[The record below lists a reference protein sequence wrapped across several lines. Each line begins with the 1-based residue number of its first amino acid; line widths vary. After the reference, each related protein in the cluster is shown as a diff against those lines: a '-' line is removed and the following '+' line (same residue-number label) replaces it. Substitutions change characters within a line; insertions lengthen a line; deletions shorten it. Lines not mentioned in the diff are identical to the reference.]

1 MTDAPGR
8 IDAVRV
14 LTRLN
19 RLLETVDSGLT
30 IPQYRVLMALSHGGI
45 RSAML
50 AERLAVRRPTLTA
63 IADGLV
69 AAGYAVRESEPGDR
83 RVVQLQVTDAGR
95 AALRRADQAYVAKLG
110 PLFDEIAGD
119 RFVADLIAIGDVLD
133 DRLRRKIAVPVRP
146 GRRRPPHERPPG
158 RPRTPRPA
166 AGCAAS
172 SAPACATAAGDSR
185 VRRVAGGHGGHGARA
200 AGAAND
206 HRRRDRVAPACARAA
221 GRRS

>member
-1 MTDAPGR
+1 MTHTPDR

-83 RVVQLQVTDAGR
+83 RVVQLKVTDAGR

-119 RFVADLIAIGDVLD
+119 RLVADLVAVGEVLN
-133 DRLRRKIAVPVRP
+133 DRLRHKIAVPVP
-146 GRRRPPHERPPG
+146 SAA
-158 RPRTPRPA
+158 PA
-166 AGCAAS
+166 AAA
-172 SAPACATAAGDSR
+172 AEAT
-185 VRRVAGGHGGHGARA
+185 V
-200 AGAAND
+200 
-206 HRRRDRVAPACARAA
+206 
-221 GRRS
+221 

>member
-1 MTDAPGR
+1 MTDTPDR

-95 AALRRADQAYVAKLG
+95 AALRRADQAYVTKLG

-119 RFVADLIAIGDVLD
+119 RLVADLIAIGEVLD
-133 DRLRRKIAVPVRP
+133 ERLRHKIVVPVP
-146 GRRRPPHERPPG
+146 Q
-158 RPRTPRPA
+158 
-166 AGCAAS
+166 
-172 SAPACATAAGDSR
+172 ATEAT
-185 VRRVAGGHGGHGARA
+185 V
-200 AGAAND
+200 
-206 HRRRDRVAPACARAA
+206 
-221 GRRS
+221 

>member
-1 MTDAPGR
+1 MTDTPDR
-8 IDAVRV
+8 VDAVRV

-83 RVVQLQVTDAGR
+83 RVVQLKVTDAGR

-119 RFVADLIAIGDVLD
+119 RLVADLVAVGEVLD
-133 DRLRRKIAVPVRP
+133 DRLRHKIAVPVP
-146 GRRRPPHERPPG
+146 SAA
-158 RPRTPRPA
+158 PA
-166 AGCAAS
+166 AAA
-172 SAPACATAAGDSR
+172 AEAT
-185 VRRVAGGHGGHGARA
+185 V
-200 AGAAND
+200 
-206 HRRRDRVAPACARAA
+206 
-221 GRRS
+221 

>member
-1 MTDAPGR
+1 VTDTPNR

-95 AALRRADQAYVAKLG
+95 AALERADRAYVAKLG
-110 PLFDEIAGD
+110 PLFDEIAAD
-119 RFVADLIAIGDVLD
+119 RLVTDLIAIGELLD
-133 DRLRRKIAVPVRP
+133 ERLRHKIAVPVP
-146 GRRRPPHERPPG
+146 
-158 RPRTPRPA
+158 PA
-166 AGCAAS
+166 AAA
-172 SAPACATAAGDSR
+172 ALATEAT
-185 VRRVAGGHGGHGARA
+185 V
-200 AGAAND
+200 
-206 HRRRDRVAPACARAA
+206 
-221 GRRS
+221 

>member
-8 IDAVRV
+8 IEAVRV

-69 AAGYAVRESEPGDR
+69 AAGYAVRGSEPGDR

-110 PLFDEIAGD
+110 PLFDEIGGD
-119 RFVADLIAIGDVLD
+119 RLVTDLIAVGDVLD
-133 DRLRRKIAVPVRP
+133 DRIRRKIAVPVP
-146 GRRRPPHERPPG
+146 EV
-158 RPRTPRPA
+158 TEVTV
-166 AGCAAS
+166 S
-172 SAPACATAAGDSR
+172 TEAT
-185 VRRVAGGHGGHGARA
+185 V
-200 AGAAND
+200 
-206 HRRRDRVAPACARAA
+206 
-221 GRRS
+221 

>member
-1 MTDAPGR
+1 VTDTPDR

-30 IPQYRVLMALSHGGI
+30 IPQYRVLMALSQGGI

-69 AAGYAVRESEPGDR
+69 AAGYAMRESEPGDR
-83 RVVQLQVTDAGR
+83 RVVQLRVTDAGR
-95 AALRRADQAYVAKLG
+95 AALRRADEAYVVKLG

-119 RFVADLIAIGDVLD
+119 RLVTDLIAIGEVLD
-133 DRLRRKIAVPVRP
+133 ERLRHKIALPV
-146 GRRRPPHERPPG
+146 HQ
-158 RPRTPRPA
+158 
-166 AGCAAS
+166 
-172 SAPACATAAGDSR
+172 ATEAT
-185 VRRVAGGHGGHGARA
+185 V
-200 AGAAND
+200 
-206 HRRRDRVAPACARAA
+206 
-221 GRRS
+221 

>member
-1 MTDAPGR
+1 MTDTPDR

-83 RVVQLQVTDAGR
+83 RVVQLRVTDAGR

-119 RFVADLIAIGDVLD
+119 RLVADLIAIGEVLD
-133 DRLRRKIAVPVRP
+133 ERLRHKIAVPVP
-146 GRRRPPHERPPG
+146 VPVPIPE
-158 RPRTPRPA
+158 A
-166 AGCAAS
+166 AE
-172 SAPACATAAGDSR
+172 AT
-185 VRRVAGGHGGHGARA
+185 V
-200 AGAAND
+200 
-206 HRRRDRVAPACARAA
+206 
-221 GRRS
+221 